1 MADAATVAA
10 GPERNGQQPPA
21 EPQGMFSG
29 LLGTSLRMLALY
41 FLVSYFMAPKQQA
54 STQQSDVNEKSSS
67 SATGQGQITTYPA
80 LWKLGIKNDLYVY
93 ISESDRHLPT
103 DLLIWKETDIPF
115 GDWSGIRHTEID
127 IPCSQTVQNNGSLY
141 AHIYLTQTG
150 SSPENPR
157 MYDNPDE
164 TLYIRKILTRF
175 MPKKKEVLKKKLV
188 AGDSSTNKL
197 TPSTDSDDEKVET
210 QELGTDQPSDPL
222 PNATPIVSYWWQ
234 NVTINIVASH
244 DNIPVS
250 SPPMII
256 KNLRLAQDHLHY
268 LPIYYVNDFW
278 LLSDQLQPIN
288 ETVQTLHMSLR
299 YAPIEL
305 WRFQLY
311 HQFDESFRL
320 QTEVMGVE
328 KQETEVMKRMFIET
342 NPILLGI
349 TMFVSILHS
358 IFDFLAFKND
368 IEFWKNRKDMEGLSF
383 RAIILNVVFQAIIFL
398 YLLDNETSWMI
409 LASNGVGLLIELWK
423 INKTVIVKRKA
434 VFPFIEFI
442 DRVKPSKLTAK
453 TRKFDQ
459 MAFSY
464 LSYALFPLLVAYT
477 VYSLVYEEHKSWYS
491 FIVGTLVGFVYTFG
505 FISMTPQ
512 LFINYKLKSVAHMP
526 WKTFMYKAL
535 NTFVDDLF
543 AFVIKMPWLHR
554 IACLRDDVVFV
565 VYLYQRW
572 IYPEDKRRRNEFGQ
586 VGEAI
591 NDENDDDSDMEDDA
605 IEATSPLLSLK
616 DTTATEARS
625 TAVKPTDGVQKRSV
639 KTPTKNPDSKKPT
652 KKKN

>member
-103 DLLIWKETDIPF
+103 DLLIWKETDIP

-222 PNATPIVSYWWQ
+222 PNATPIIY
-234 NVTINIVASH
+234 
-244 DNIPVS
+244 D
-250 SPPMII
+250 SPKTTFII
-256 KNLRLAQDHLHY
+256 F
-268 LPIYYVNDFW
+268 PYYVNDFW

-320 QTEVMGVE
+320 QTE
-328 KQETEVMKRMFIET
+328 RMFIET

-383 RAIILNVVFQAIIFL
+383 HHSQCCIPSHHFPIS
-398 YLLDNETSWMI
+398 LDNETSWMI

-491 FIVGTLVGFVYTFG
+491 FIVGTLVGFVYTF
-505 FISMTPQ
+505 
-512 LFINYKLKSVAHMP
+512 
-526 WKTFMYKAL
+526 
-535 NTFVDDLF
+535 DDLF

-572 IYPEDKRRRNEFGQ
+572 IYPEDKRRRNEF
-586 VGEAI
+586 
-591 NDENDDDSDMEDDA
+591 
-605 IEATSPLLSLK
+605 
-616 DTTATEARS
+616 
-625 TAVKPTDGVQKRSV
+625 
-639 KTPTKNPDSKKPT
+639 
-652 KKKN
+652 